1 MNAFELLK
9 NDHEK
14 VSAIFENV
22 EATSAGDAAL
32 RQNMFAQ
39 LKNELEI
46 HAHIEE
52 TIFYPALREESEAR
66 EIVIEALEEHQ
77 EVKDLL
83 AELDGM
89 PVDTDEWSARMEELR
104 EGVEHHVAE
113 EEGEMFEKAR
123 EVLSHQQIADL
134 GQRMAAE
141 KNRYMVAGA
150 S

>member
-22 EATSAGDAAL
+22 EATSASDAAL
-32 RQNMFAQ
+32 RQSMFAQ
-39 LKNELEI
+39 LKTELEI

-52 TIFYPALREESEAR
+52 TIFYPALREASEAR

-89 PVDTDEWSARMEELR
+89 PVDTDEWSERMEELR

-113 EEGEMFEKAR
+113 EEGEMFDKAR
-123 EVLSHQQIADL
+123 EVLSQQQLADL